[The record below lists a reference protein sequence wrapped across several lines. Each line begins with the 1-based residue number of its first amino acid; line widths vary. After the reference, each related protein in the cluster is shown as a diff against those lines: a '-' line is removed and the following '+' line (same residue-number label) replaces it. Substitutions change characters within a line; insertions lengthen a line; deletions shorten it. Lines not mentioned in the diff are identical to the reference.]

1 VFCQKTCSQL
11 CSQLEYRGITII
23 YMKAYVEH
31 MKTSASYSLLI
42 FMLILTIIVLP
53 LPSFTINWQF
63 LKNIQAFAQNIK
75 LARTSGNLTQLISRS
90 NQMSNNSKNNI
101 NISAAL
107 HEQQKEQQSP
117 LSVIESMRGGER
129 QENLTLRMLVSKPL
143 VTCQGQSL

>member
-1 VFCQKTCSQL
+1 
-11 CSQLEYRGITII
+11 
-23 YMKAYVEH
+23 

-42 FMLILTIIVLP
+42 SMLILTIIVLP

-63 LKNIQAFAQNIK
+63 LRNMQALAQNIK
-75 LARTSGNLTQLISRS
+75 LARTGGNLTQLISRS

-129 QENLTLRMLVSKPL
+129 QENLTPRMLVSKPL
-143 VTCQGQSL
+143 VTSSHTSAGSATAAKLNGTYYIFSKNIDVDDF